1 MIVPP
6 TPLLQQSLI
15 DLKFKGSSPATTINR
30 QKFQEVTC
38 HKFEILHKNKF
49 FRRPNNHLVC
59 DYSSI
64 SYRHLLLVKYKVP
77 LTYLNTLASFIR
89 YSLRGDHEPVQQMQ
103 IVNVSGIS
111 YIIEEIPLKCK
122 TRATYN
128 HLLQKQC

>member
-1 MIVPP
+1 VIVLP

-15 DLKFKGSSPATTINR
+15 DLKFKGSSPATTSNR
-30 QKFQEVTC
+30 GKFEEVTC

-89 YSLRGDHEPVQQMQ
+89 YSLRGDHGLSDICAKRHLRERHLREVGLTEKGSTSLRPF
-103 IVNVSGIS
+103 
-111 YIIEEIPLKCK
+111 PL
-122 TRATYN
+122 T
-128 HLLQKQC
+128 